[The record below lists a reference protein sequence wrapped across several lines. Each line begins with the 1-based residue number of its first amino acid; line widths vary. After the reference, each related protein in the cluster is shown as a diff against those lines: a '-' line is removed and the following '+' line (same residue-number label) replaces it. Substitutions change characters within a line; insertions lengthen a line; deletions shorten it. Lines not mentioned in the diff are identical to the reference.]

1 MFLTKTTIRKA
12 ARKNPPLEKLAALLP
27 SPAHPLSGKR
37 AAALTLP
44 DNIACFC
51 RRTASALNHPQHGRA
66 LHHRFVLMLALRTG
80 ATVRVD
86 DTCIPL
92 REGRGLLVFPFQF
105 HDYMD
110 ARRETLLWL
119 FVTFDMVN
127 DGSLEAVRYQPF
139 DLTPDMA
146 RIAADLVAVYLK
158 TGAAADDL
166 TTLLLALLLEHVKR
180 PRAGARRRGQGPAAG
195 AAAGAAGAGAA
206 GAGVAGAGVRAPG
219 GPGLMTKV
227 NELAEKRALP
237 PSVKEMAA
245 ALGISASHLRT
256 RFRESCGVTIGRH
269 VRWLRLEKARGLL
282 RLSTRRVSEIAE
294 MGGFSSVYTFSRA
307 FHAAYG
313 VAPLEYRKGA
323 RIPPQKPKGRRR

>member
-1 MFLTKTTIRKA
+1 M
-12 ARKNPPLEKLAALLP
+12 PSLEKLLALLP
-27 SPAHPLSGKR
+27 SPAHPLAGRR
-37 AAALTLP
+37 ATTLVLP

-51 RRTASALNHPQHGRA
+51 RRSASGLNRPQRGRA

-80 ATVRVD
+80 VTVRVD
-86 DTCIPL
+86 DTDVSL
-92 REGRGLLVFPFQF
+92 GEGKGLLVFPFQF

-110 ARRETLLWL
+110 ARREALQWL
-119 FVTFDMVN
+119 FITFDMVN
-127 DGSLEAVRYQPF
+127 DGSLEALRYQPF
-139 DLTPDMA
+139 DITPDMV
-146 RIAADLVAVYLK
+146 RIMADLVAVYLK
-158 TGAAADDL
+158 TGATADDL
-166 TTLLLALLLEHVKR
+166 TTLLLALLLAHIKR
-180 PRAGARRRGQGPAAG
+180 PRAGARKRGQSPAASTLAG
-195 AAAGAAGAGAA
+195 GRAA
-206 GAGVAGAGVRAPG
+206 G

-227 NELAEKRALP
+227 NELAEERALP

-294 MGGFSSVYTFSRA
+294 MCGFSSVYTFSRA
-307 FHAAYG
+307 FHAAYS

-323 RIPPQKPKGRRR
+323 HIQPRKSTRRR

>member
-1 MFLTKTTIRKA
+1 M
-12 ARKNPPLEKLAALLP
+12 PSLEKLLALLP
-27 SPAHPLSGKR
+27 SPAHPLSGRR
-37 AAALTLP
+37 AAPLALP

-51 RRTASALNHPQHGRA
+51 RRSASDLNRPQRGRA

-80 ATVRVD
+80 VTVRVD
-86 DTCIPL
+86 EACVPL

-110 ARRETLLWL
+110 ARREALQWL

-127 DGSLEAVRYQPF
+127 DGSFEALRCRPF
-139 DLTPDMA
+139 DITPDMA
-146 RIAADLVAVYLK
+146 RITAELVAAYLK
-158 TGAAADDL
+158 TGASADDL
-166 TTLLLALLLEHVKR
+166 TALLLALLLAHIKR
-180 PRAGARRRGQGPAAG
+180 PRPGARKRGQSPAAG
-195 AAAGAAGAGAA
+195 
-206 GAGVAGAGVRAPG
+206 VLTGVRAAG

-227 NELAEKRALP
+227 NELAEKHALP
-237 PSVKEMAA
+237 PSVKEMAV

-269 VRWLRLEKARGLL
+269 VRRLRLEKARGLL

-294 MGGFSSVYTFSRA
+294 MCGFSSVYTFSRA
-307 FHAAYG
+307 FHTAYN

-323 RIPPQKPKGRRR
+323 HIQPRKAARRG